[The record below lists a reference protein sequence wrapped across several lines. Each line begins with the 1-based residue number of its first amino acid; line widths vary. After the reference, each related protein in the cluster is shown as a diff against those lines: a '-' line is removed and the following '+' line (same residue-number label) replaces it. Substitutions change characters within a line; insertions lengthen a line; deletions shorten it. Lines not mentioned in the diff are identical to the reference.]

1 MPTMSS
7 RRDFYE
13 VLDVSR
19 EASPEEIKK
28 AFKKLALKHHP
39 DRNPGDDDAVA
50 RFKEAAEAFEVLGD
64 PRKRELYDRYGHDGL
79 AQGAGAG
86 GGQSFHDLGDVF
98 EAFGDIFERFGLGGG
113 GGGRRGGRNRP
124 RKGPNLSAAVELDL
138 LQAAEGCTRLVEIRR
153 RELCTTC
160 DGSGA
165 KPGSTPARCDY
176 CGGHGQVVQSQGF
189 FRVQTTCP
197 ACHGEGAIVRDKC
210 DACRGAGR
218 TAETARL
225 EIRVPAGIDEG
236 MQLCL
241 RGEGEPG
248 AAGGPRGDL
257 FVDVH
262 VRPHPLFD
270 REGSELT
277 CRVPVT
283 YAQLAL
289 GAEVEV
295 PVLAGRHVLSVP
307 AGTQP
312 GDVIRLKGFGMP
324 DPRGGRRGDLHVELR
339 LEVPRKLVP
348 RQEELLRE
356 LADLEQ
362 KHVGQ
367 HRKSFFEKLKDYFAP
382 REDETQ
388 EP

>member
-1 MPTMSS
+1 MSA

-13 VLDVSR
+13 VLEVSR

-39 DRNPGDDDAVA
+39 DRNPGDDEAVA

-64 PRKRELYDRYGHDGL
+64 PRKRELYDRYGHDGV
-79 AQGAGAG
+79 AHGAAGAG
-86 GGQSFHDLGDVF
+86 QSFQDLGDVF
-98 EAFGDIFERFGLGGG
+98 EAFGDLFEHFGLGGG
-113 GGGRRGGRNRP
+113 GGGRSRRGGRNRP

-138 LQAAEGCTRLVEIRR
+138 LQAAEGCSRIVEIRR
-153 RELCTTC
+153 RELCTAC

-165 KPGSTPARCDY
+165 RPGSTPARCDY

-210 DACRGAGR
+210 EACRGSGR
-218 TAETARL
+218 TADNARL
-225 EIRVPAGIDEG
+225 EIKVPAGIDNG

-248 AAGGPRGDL
+248 TAGGPRGDL

-262 VRPHPLFD
+262 VRPHPLFE
-270 REGSELT
+270 REGSELV
-277 CRVPVT
+277 CHVPVT
-283 YAQLAL
+283 FSQLAL
-289 GAEVEV
+289 GAAIEV
-295 PVLAGRHVLSVP
+295 PVLRGKHVLEVA

-312 GDVIRLKGFGMP
+312 GDVVRLKGFGMP

-356 LADLEQ
+356 LAELEQ
-362 KHVGQ
+362 KHVEP
-367 HRKSFFEKLKDYFAP
+367 HRKSFFEKLKDWIAP
-382 REDETQ
+382 HDGHDAQ